1 MANLFLNH
9 IDQLQRL
16 DYVELEL
23 IFTEFLKKKGALL
36 EESGQRIDLDNDCN
50 VWYIFDMEF
59 IYRNICNMRTFYWR
73 WVL

>member
-50 VWYIFDMEF
+50 V
-59 IYRNICNMRTFYWR
+59 
-73 WVL
+73 